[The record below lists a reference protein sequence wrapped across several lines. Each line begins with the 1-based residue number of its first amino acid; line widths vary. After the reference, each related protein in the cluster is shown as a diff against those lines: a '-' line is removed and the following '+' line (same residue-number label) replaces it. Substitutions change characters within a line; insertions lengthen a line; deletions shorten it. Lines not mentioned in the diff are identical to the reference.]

1 MDVAK
6 KKLPVRPKENKM
18 HVSISAVPTVVSL
31 GETVTVTYSCTGAQ
45 NTQLLADNMNGVP
58 MDLGGGDQ
66 SGTIKFL
73 PTQSGVF
80 VVSITGSGIAGQS
93 GETMG
98 QSRTA
103 SAGCTVT

>member
-1 MDVAK
+1 MQ
-6 KKLPVRPKENKM
+6 
-18 HVSISAVPTVVSL
+18 VSITMTPRVITL
-31 GETVTVTYSCTGAQ
+31 GETVTVNYSCIGAQ
-45 NTQLLADNMNGVP
+45 DTQILADNMNGVV
-58 MDLGGGDQ
+58 MDLGAGDQ